1 MRRRIIASVALGTA
15 LLLGVGFAP
24 AAQAKAVRS
33 NSGRAVHAAR
43 VVHPAARVMPHSFKP
58 YATPVADYVNKT
70 CNIDLSSI
78 ADGTTLTS
86 VSGCGVTVTFSV
98 PMEKLSVPDS
108 WATWGSP
115 PNTESATP
123 NVLYTDGATDVVL
136 TYSNTN
142 RRVGVEAEPDLFQV
156 DTMQAT
162 FRNAKGKATGV
173 ITQDVNGSGGALLF
187 AGKNAKKKAKWSKTV
202 EVTDLS
208 GDDFAIAHIRVS

>member
-43 VVHPAARVMPHSFKP
+43 VVHPAARVMPHSFKA

-78 ADGTTLTS
+78 PDETTVTS
-86 VSGCGVTVTFSV
+86 VSGCGVTVSFSV
-98 PMEKLSVPDS
+98 PMVKLSVPDS

-115 PNTESATP
+115 PATESATP
-123 NVLYTDGATDVVL
+123 NVLYTDGASDVVL

-142 RRVGVEAEPDLFQV
+142 RRIGVEAEPNALEV
-156 DTMQAT
+156 ETIQAT

-173 ITQDVNGSGGALLF
+173 ITNDVNGDAGALLF
-187 AGKNAKKKAKWSKTV
+187 AGKNAKKKAKWSTTL

-208 GDDFAIAHIRVS
+208 GGDFGIAELRVS